1 MCRLR
6 RLKSF
11 FALRHSTCHLHLI
24 STWVILIETNV
35 QGMHDLSN
43 FKIQLSHDDF
53 KHEVIFSVASL
64 LLKVCIC
71 TMTYNVYVAFLG
83 SSRSRRTRRRT
94 QAMMQFSMP
103 DLDASSTHSVICLRI
118 NQNELNFD
126 KKKWISPFL
135 IIMTHFEGIF
145 GHFAEFWV
153 WRYFGSSWIHWEQR
167 LLPSLI
173 AHMPPI

>member
-1 MCRLR
+1 
-6 RLKSF
+6 
-11 FALRHSTCHLHLI
+11 
-24 STWVILIETNV
+24 
-35 QGMHDLSN
+35 MHDLSN

-103 DLDASSTHSVICLRI
+103 DLDASSTHSVICLKI
-118 NQNELNFD
+118 NPNELNLD
-126 KKKWISPFL
+126 EK
-135 IIMTHFEGIF
+135 
-145 GHFAEFWV
+145 A
-153 WRYFGSSWIHWEQR
+153 
-167 LLPSLI
+167 SLTFSNCNDSF
-173 AHMPPI
+173 